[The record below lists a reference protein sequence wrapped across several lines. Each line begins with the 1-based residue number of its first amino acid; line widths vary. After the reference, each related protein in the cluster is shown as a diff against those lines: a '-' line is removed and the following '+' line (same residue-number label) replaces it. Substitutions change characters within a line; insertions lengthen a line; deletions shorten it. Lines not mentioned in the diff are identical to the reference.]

1 MSFSCCDE
9 NRRAAVDAH
18 ATLNG
23 IDFLEVLDLDAPP
36 GVPRQQTLMVR
47 LLKPVPA
54 GLVADNVRIDG
65 GERIRDIGIV
75 WVATADAAPE
85 EPAFFA
91 ALDEPDHVLL
101 VRTDSVGDFTTY
113 SLQLVRAVDDPRP
126 PINFDPRLSSVRFG
140 FKVECPSDFDCRPK
154 RVCADDDRPVPD
166 IDYLAKDYASFRR
179 LMLDRVSQLVPGWQE
194 RTAAD
199 LGVTLIEV
207 LAYAA
212 DQLSYWQDAVGT
224 EAYLETARRRTSLRR
239 LARLVDYAIHEGCNA
254 RAWVQLR
261 VAGGPFDLDPHTLR
275 LYTRLPGT
283 RARIAPDSA
292 DDIAAQRLA
301 PEVFEPMH
309 AATLRESH
317 NDLFFYTW
325 GDERCCLPA
334 GSTTATLRGHHPNLH
349 AGEVLIVVEV
359 LGPLT
364 GNPQDADPRHRHA
377 VRLSRTVAFDGATPL
392 TDPLNGAQITEI
404 AWQSDDALP
413 FPVCVSSRTDDE
425 HGAVSLE
432 DVSILLGNIVLCDH
446 GRTVTDEPLGTVPAP
461 RLHYPVDRDSEP
473 CSPAQPVP
481 LPPRFRP
488 GIQGA
493 PLTRQATVLRSS
505 VVDGIA
511 TTQRVAFDQ
520 DRAAGKA
527 FEWQMAEVVP
537 KISLQSQTGSRTDN
551 WTSRLDLLSSSA
563 ADTHFVVE
571 TEHDGSVTL
580 RFGDDVHGVR
590 PDEGTSFEATYR
602 VGNGVVG
609 NVGADTIVHAVTDDG
624 RIEEA
629 VNPIAASGGTDPETP
644 AQIRRSAPEAFR
656 TQQRAVTPAD
666 YAEVTE
672 RHAGVQRAAASLRWT
687 GSWHTAFVTVDR
699 DGGAP
704 PDASFTESLT
714 RHVNRF
720 RMAGHDLR
728 FDQPVYVALELE
740 LFVCVSAQHFRSD
753 VRAGLLEVLGSG
765 LLSDGRRGLFHPDN
779 FSFGQTVYLSSVYAA
794 ARRVPG
800 VDSVHVT
807 QFGRQGR
814 TETAPRDNGFLPLG
828 CLEIARL
835 DNDPNY
841 PEHGVLRLELAG
853 GK

>member
-1 MSFSCCDE
+1 MTFTCCDE

-18 ATLNG
+18 VSLNG

-36 GVPRQQTLMVR
+36 SIPRQQTLMVR

-54 GLVADNVRIDG
+54 GLVADNIRIEG
-65 GERIRDIGIV
+65 GERIRDIGVV

-85 EPAFFA
+85 EPGFFA

-101 VRTDSVGDFTTY
+101 VRTDSAGDFTPYT
-113 SLQLVRAVDDPRP
+113 LQLIRAVDDLRP
-126 PINFDPRLSSVRFG
+126 LIDFDPRLSTVRFG

-154 RVCADDDRPVPD
+154 RVCPDDSDPAPD
-166 IDYLAKDYASFRR
+166 IDYLAKDYASFCR

-194 RTAAD
+194 RTATD

-239 LARLVDYAIHEGCNA
+239 LARLVDYVIHDGCNA

-261 VAGGPFDLDPHTLR
+261 VSGGPVDLDPATLQ
-275 LYTRLPGT
+275 LYTRLPGAP
-283 RARIAPDSA
+283 ARIAPDSP
-292 DDIAAQRLA
+292 DDTAAQRLA
-301 PEVFEPMH
+301 PEVFEPIH
-309 AATLRESH
+309 AATLRDSH

-325 GDERCCLPA
+325 GDDRCCLPA
-334 GSTTATLRGHHPNLH
+334 GATTATLRGHHPDLS
-349 AGEVLIVVEV
+349 AGDVLIVAEV

-377 VRLSRTVAFDGATPL
+377 VRLSRTQTFDGATPL
-392 TDPLNGAQITEI
+392 TDPLNGELITEI
-404 AWQSDDALP
+404 AWHNDDALP
-413 FPVCVSSRTDDE
+413 FPVCVSARTDEE
-425 HGAVSLE
+425 HGAEPLE
-432 DVSILLGNIVLCDH
+432 DVSMLLGNIVLCDH
-446 GRTVTDEPLGTVPAP
+446 GRTVTAEPLGTVPAP
-461 RLHYPVDRDSEP
+461 RLHYPADHDSDH
-473 CSPAQPVP
+473 CTPAQPVP

-488 GIQGA
+488 AIVET
-493 PLTRQATVLRSS
+493 PLTRCGTILRSGTDD
-505 VVDGIA
+505 DGITA
-511 TTQRVAFDQ
+511 TRRVPFDP
-520 DRAAGKA
+520 DRPACNA
-527 FEWQMAEVVP
+527 FEWQLADVMP
-537 KISLQSQTGSRTDN
+537 QISLESQTGALTEN
-551 WTSRLDLLSSSA
+551 WTNRPDLLSSSA

-580 RFGDDVHGVR
+580 RFGDDVHGLR
-590 PDEGTSFEATYR
+590 PDEGATFAATYR
-602 VGNGVVG
+602 VGNGTVG
-609 NVGADTIVHAVTDDG
+609 NVGAHTIVHAVTDDG
-624 RIEEA
+624 RIEAA
-629 VNPIAASGGTDPETP
+629 VNPMAAGGGTDPETP
-644 AQIRRSAPEAFR
+644 AQIRRAAPEAFR

-672 RHAGVQRAAASLRWT
+672 RHPGVQRAAASLRWT

-699 DGGAP
+699 AGGAP
-704 PDASFTESLT
+704 PDAPFTASLT

-728 FDQPVYVALELE
+728 FDQPIYVALELD
-740 LFVCVSAQHFRSD
+740 LFVCVGAHHFRGD
-753 VRAGLLEVLGSG
+753 VRAALLEVLGS
-765 LLSDGRRGLFHPDN
+765 LFHPDN

-807 QFGRQGR
+807 HFSRQGR
-814 TETAPRDNGFLPLG
+814 DETAPRDNGFLPLG
-828 CLEIARL
+828 RLEIARL